1 MKLFYALI
9 IIIFFQ
15 NCSFD
20 NKTGIWKNDN
30 YSSKINND
38 LFEGFETLSSTNE
51 EFNEIIPLDKN
62 FKFVSS
68 NSISNSEWKDIFY
81 DQTNNLKNFKYNDL
95 NQLKFKSKKLSKYE
109 LNKSILFEE
118 KNLITS
124 NQKGDIII
132 YSVNDDI
139 IITKF
144 NFYKKKFK
152 KIKKI
157 INFIVDNNTIY
168 VSDNIGYLYALD
180 YKQNKILWAKNYKI
194 PFRSNLKL
202 FKNKLIASDQNN
214 NLSFFDKNTG
224 EVLKIIPTEETVVKN
239 LFINN
244 LSLNEK
250 SLFFLNTYGSLYS
263 IDIESMRI
271 NWFINLNQSLDL
283 NPSNLFFGNQIINSE
298 DKIVVTSNQFTYV
311 INSSTGSTTY
321 KKNISTKIK
330 PIILNDYLFLISNN
344 NLFISMD
351 LNTGKILFSYD
362 VNEQISKFLD
372 VKKKKVE
379 FKNIFAANN
388 KIYIILKNSY
398 ILNFNINGKLEN
410 INKLPSKINSQPIF
424 IDNSLMY
431 LDFKKKLSIID

>member
-1 MKLFYALI
+1 MKLLYALI

-15 NCSFD
+15 SCSFD

-30 YSSKINND
+30 YNTKVDND
-38 LFEGFETLSSTNE
+38 LFEDFQTLSSTNE
-51 EFNEIIPLDKN
+51 NFNKIIPLDKN
-62 FKFVSS
+62 FKF
-68 NSISNSEWKDIFY
+68 ISLNPINNSEWKDIFY
-81 DQTNNLKNFKYNDL
+81 DQTNNLKNFKYNNL

-118 KNLITS
+118 KNLIVS

-132 YSVNDDI
+132 YSINNNT

-152 KIKKI
+152 KIKKV
-157 INFIVDNNTIY
+157 INFIVDNNIIY
-168 VSDNIGYLYALD
+168 ISDNIGYLYALD
-180 YKQNKILWAKNYKI
+180 YKKNKIIWAKNYKI

-202 FKNKLIASDQNN
+202 FNDMLIASDQNN
-214 NLSFFDKNTG
+214 NLSFFNKNTG
-224 EVLKIIPTEETVVKN
+224 EVLKIIPTEETTVKN
-239 LFINN
+239 LFVNN

-263 IDIESMRI
+263 IDLESRRI

-283 NPSNLFFGNQIINSE
+283 NPSNLFFGNQIINNG

-311 INSSTGSTTY
+311 INTNTGSIIY
-321 KKNISTKIK
+321 KMNISTQIK
-330 PIILNDYLFLISNN
+330 PLILNDYLFLIAKN
-344 NLFISMD
+344 NLIISMD
-351 LNTGKILFSYD
+351 LSTGKILFSYD
-362 VNEQISKFLD
+362 VNEQISKFLNI
-372 VKKKKVE
+372 KKEKVE
-379 FKNIFAANN
+379 FKNIFVANN

-398 ILNFNINGKLEN
+398 ILNFNINGNLEN

-424 IDNSLMY
+424 IDSSLMY
-431 LDFKKKLSIID
+431 LDFKKKLSIVD